1 MDVARFVLR
10 RILIS
15 IPVLILA
22 SFLTFIVAVNTGD
35 PLASLRTNPKIPR
48 AVIRQEEIRLHL
60 NDSTV
65 HRYQIWVS
73 GFVHGDLGLTV
84 QGQKVAPE
92 LFHALGVTVRMIAL
106 AALLSVIFGVIV
118 GVVSAVRQYSAVDY
132 LTTGASFLFY
142 SIPVVWLAGLLKI
155 VGIKVNE
162 SAHHT
167 YFYTLGETTPNLT
180 GGFFSHMGTTLGHL
194 YLPVIT
200 LTLIEIASLSRYQ
213 RATMLDVLGSD
224 YIRLARAKGLSP
236 RRVLLRHS
244 LRNALIPI
252 VTIIALD
259 LAAFFNGAVGTETVF
274 GWRGMGL
281 ELVQSVRSADV
292 NLLLGWLMITAVIV
306 IAANLVADILYGVLD
321 PRIRA

>member
-1 MDVARFVLR
+1 MDVARFVIR

-22 SFLTFIVAVNTGD
+22 SFFTFIVAANCGD
-35 PLASLRTNPKIPR
+35 PLAAQRTNPKISR
-48 AVIRQEEIRLHL
+48 ALLHQEEVKLHL
-60 NDSTV
+60 NLGV
-65 HRYQIWVS
+65 LQRYEIWVR
-73 GFVHGDLGLTV
+73 GFVHGDFGLTV
-84 QGQKVAPE
+84 QGASVRPE
-92 LFHALGVTVRMIAL
+92 LLHALGVTLRMIAL
-106 AALLSVIFGVIV
+106 AALLSVILGVIA
-118 GVVSAVRQYSAVDY
+118 GVVSAIRQYSAVDY
-132 LTTGASFLFY
+132 LTTSASFLFY

-155 VGIKVNE
+155 VGIKLNQSV
-162 SAHHT
+162 HHT
-167 YFYTLGETTPNLT
+167 YFFTLGEKSPDVT
-180 GGFFSHMGTTLGHL
+180 GSFWSHMGNTLGHL

-213 RATMLDVLGSD
+213 RATMLDVMGSD

-236 RRVLLRHS
+236 SRVLVRHT

-281 ELVQSVRSADV
+281 ELVQGVKSADV